1 MNRSQET
8 CLREVL
14 QCGYGKTSAYLSWVF
29 FVWSG
34 ITIKGGSKLI
44 MKKLKETIS
53 LIDGLNTKAQEQMEQ
68 HLNSLTKPFGSLGL
82 LESLAIKIAG
92 ITGNAQP
99 NIDPAM
105 VVLMA
110 SDHGVTVEGVSA
122 YPSEVTQQM
131 VRNFITGGAAINVLS
146 RASNASVQVVDIGI
160 NGELQ
165 LPGLI
170 NRKIRFGTNNM
181 VQGPAMERTEAVSAI
196 EVGIEVAQSAIQ
208 KGARLLALG
217 EMGIG
222 NTTASS
228 AMVAVLGQLSVDQVV
243 GFGTGI
249 NTDEKVKKANVI
261 KRSIEINQPNPADPI
276 DVLAKVGGL
285 EIAGLAGIVLGAA
298 AARVPVLIDGF
309 ITAVAALT
317 AVRMTPACV
326 HYLIAS
332 HQSVE
337 PGHIF
342 VNKLL
347 GLQPLVNLNLRVG
360 EGSGTAIALPIV
372 RSAIKIA
379 NEMSTFEQAGVS
391 GSTDGSVK
399 GTAEVAKTSEIL
411 PTEPTLQIATLHEFD
426 VQQKQGVYNAIY
438 SRRDIRSF
446 IKQPIEEEKL
456 YRILKAAHH
465 APSVGFMQP
474 WNFIAV
480 RSDEIKQQLHDV
492 VSKEIQVA
500 GKYFEDDRSLLYP
513 KLKLEGILEAPVT
526 ICFTCD
532 PTRNGDHVLGRNTI
546 PETDAYSV
554 VCAMQNLW
562 LAARAEGLGVGW
574 VSFYKKQDIR
584 KILNIPP
591 HIEPIG
597 LMSVGYTHQFQEQ
610 PVLETVGWGKRIPID
625 NLIYTDNWG
634 SNKTK

>member
-1 MNRSQET
+1 MPLGNWEGAACDESESGDLPKRSS
-8 CLREVL
+8 V
-14 QCGYGKTSAYLSWVF
+14 CGYGKTPAYLSWGFLFGRELPSKEEVF
-29 FVWSG
+29 
-34 ITIKGGSKLI
+34 
-44 MKKLKETIS
+44 MQKLKETIG
-53 LIDGLNTKAQEQMEQ
+53 LIDGLNTTAQEQMEQ
-68 HLNSLTKPFGSLGL
+68 HLNSLTKPLGSLGL

-99 NIDPAM
+99 KIDPAM

-110 SDHGVTVEGVSA
+110 ADHGVTDEGVSA
-122 YPSEVTQQM
+122 FPSEVTQQM

-146 RASNASVQVVDIGI
+146 RVSNASVQVVDIGI

-165 LPGLI
+165 LPGVI

-181 VQGPAMERTEAVSAI
+181 VQGPAMVRAEAVSAI
-196 EVGIEVAQSAIQ
+196 EAGIEVAQSAIQ

-228 AMVAVLGQLSVDQVV
+228 AMAAVLGQISIDQVV

-249 NTDEKVKKANVI
+249 NPDDKDKKANVI
-261 KRSIEINQPNPADPI
+261 KRAIEINQPNPADPI

-317 AVRMTPACV
+317 AVRITPACV

-332 HQSVE
+332 HQSME

-347 GLQPLVNLNLRVG
+347 GLQPLVNLNLRLG

-372 RSAIKIA
+372 RSAIQIA
-379 NEMSTFEQAGVS
+379 NDMATFEQAGVS

-399 GTAEVAKTSEIL
+399 GGTEVAVASEKS
-411 PTEPTLQIATLHEFD
+411 PTEPTLQTATRHEFD
-426 VQQKQGVYNAIY
+426 GQQKQGVYHAIY

-446 IKQPIEEEKL
+446 L
-456 YRILKAAHH
+456 
-465 APSVGFMQP
+465 
-474 WNFIAV
+474 
-480 RSDEIKQQLHDV
+480 RS
-492 VSKEIQVA
+492 
-500 GKYFEDDRSLLYP
+500 Y
-513 KLKLEGILEAPVT
+513 
-526 ICFTCD
+526 
-532 PTRNGDHVLGRNTI
+532 
-546 PETDAYSV
+546 
-554 VCAMQNLW
+554 
-562 LAARAEGLGVGW
+562 
-574 VSFYKKQDIR
+574 
-584 KILNIPP
+584 
-591 HIEPIG
+591 
-597 LMSVGYTHQFQEQ
+597 
-610 PVLETVGWGKRIPID
+610 
-625 NLIYTDNWG
+625 
-634 SNKTK
+634 

>member
-1 MNRSQET
+1 MQ
-8 CLREVL
+8 
-14 QCGYGKTSAYLSWVF
+14 
-29 FVWSG
+29 
-34 ITIKGGSKLI
+34 
-44 MKKLKETIS
+44 KLKETIS
-53 LIDGLNTKAQEQMEQ
+53 LIDGLNTQAQEQMKQ
-68 HLNSLTKPFGSLGL
+68 HLNSLTKPLGSLGL
-82 LESLAIKIAG
+82 LESLAIQIAG
-92 ITGNAQP
+92 ITGNVQP
-99 NIDPAM
+99 KIDPAM

-110 SDHGVTVEGVSA
+110 ADHGVTGEGVSA
-122 YPSEVTQQM
+122 FPSEVTQQM

-160 NGELQ
+160 NGDLL
-165 LPGLI
+165 LPGVI
-170 NRKIRFGTNNM
+170 NRKIRYGTNNM

-196 EVGIEVAQSAIQ
+196 ESGIEVAQSTIQ

-228 AMVAVLGQLSVDQVV
+228 AMVAVLGQLSIDQVV
-243 GFGTGI
+243 GLGTGI
-249 NTDEKVKKANVI
+249 NPEEKVKKANVI
-261 KRSIEINQPNPADPI
+261 KKAIEINQPNPADPI
-276 DVLAKVGGL
+276 DVLSKIGGL
-285 EIAGLAGIVLGAA
+285 EIAGLVGIVLGAA
-298 AARVPVLIDGF
+298 AAKVPVLIDGF

-317 AVRMTPACV
+317 AVRINPECV

-347 GLQPLVNLNLRVG
+347 GLQPLVNLNLRLG

-372 RSAIKIA
+372 RSAIQIA
-379 NEMSTFEQAGVS
+379 NEMATFEQAGVA
-391 GSTDGSVK
+391 GSNDGSVK
-399 GTAEVAKTSEIL
+399 GAAEVAASTEIL
-411 PTEPTLQIATLHEFD
+411 HTEPTLRTSTRHEFD
-426 VQQKQGVYNAIY
+426 VQQKQGVYHAIH

-446 IKQPIEEEKL
+446 IKHPIEKEKL

-474 WNFIAV
+474 WNFIV
-480 RSDEIKQQLHDV
+480 ISSDEIKQQLHDV
-492 VSKEIQVA
+492 VSKEIQIA
-500 GKYFEDDRSLLYP
+500 GRYFEDERSLLYP
-513 KLKLEGILEAPVT
+513 KLKVEGILDAPVT

-554 VCAMQNLW
+554 ACAIQNLW
-562 LAARAEGLGVGW
+562 LAARAEGLGAGW

-584 KILNIPP
+584 RILNIPP

-597 LMSVGYTHQFQEQ
+597 LISVGYTHQFQEQ
-610 PVLETVGWGKRIPID
+610 PILETVGWGKRIPIE

-634 SNKTK
+634 KK